1 MRTESNPF
9 RSSYN
14 NQGNT
19 LNEPVAFLAESPLG
33 QNQNQQ
39 DRSHINYSNNP
50 NSKCQ
55 YTQGPTLA
63 TTRW

>member
-1 MRTESNPF
+1 MDERRNNEIPGDIRTESNPF

-19 LNEPVAFLAESPLG
+19 LNEPVAFLGENPQSQG
-33 QNQNQQ
+33 QQ

-50 NSKCQ
+50 NSKCK
-55 YTQGPTLA
+55 
-63 TTRW
+63 